1 MIQPF
6 RTFASMVHI
15 FMRSF
20 WLQINLKISRYVSVH
35 FFQVY
40 TVGPYFAYAET
51 RKSPTVDGVVRR
63 NASGKELREGT
74 TLSPTEQEIARRIC
88 MAFGQTICGFDMVR
102 VDGRSYVIDVNGW
115 SFVKGSSY
123 YYDACASILTHTFM
137 RAAAALPL
145 KYPSIHEHSM
155 SIRPSSPGSRS
166 WRLKT
171 YISCIRH
178 ADRTPKQ
185 KLKFVLP
192 ANDLFKAFGR
202 SEFYTDQ
209 QLILREPSDLQKLYL
224 VVSEMIL
231 ALSNND
237 PSQQQ
242 FDHLISQL
250 RPLQSLIEVRL
261 GHADTKVQI
270 RFLSDSL
277 SLLVVKWG
285 GEFTH
290 SGWHQAQ
297 EFGESL
303 RADLKIL
310 NKSLLADIRIFSSEE
325 RRVKATAVITAKAL
339 LHLAKLPSGLIAN
352 APDLL
357 DDNLEAK
364 DEMESVKAYIGQYL
378 SEPFQ
383 NDLETINPYASDLA
397 KDPSSFISQLTDL
410 LNVHY
415 LQFINTSPTDLTSH
429 KWCCL
434 DSNVLWRERW
444 LKIFKD
450 VLPLNNSGQST
461 AVLPLQTEPGRIC
474 EVYDSLKYDELH
486 NRAFLDYFF
495 LGISPSPELRHSL
508 HELFIRT
515 KTLYNWVSISEY
527 GISLTEKLSIGKKII
542 RKLLSKLIDDLK
554 ESTLPSTVPS
564 CRLYFTK
571 ESHMYPL
578 LNVIQYG
585 KLSAWTSKPYSQW
598 ELDYLSQITFEIY
611 ERYPSDEL
619 GGIQAEHSV
628 RISLSQGGYNP
639 SIIDVNLDEKHCL
652 SVVPREWI
660 TEYFPLDKAIEALQ

>member
-1 MIQPF
+1 
-6 RTFASMVHI
+6 
-15 FMRSF
+15 
-20 WLQINLKISRYVSVH
+20 
-35 FFQVY
+35 
-40 TVGPYFAYAET
+40 
-51 RKSPTVDGVVRR
+51 
-63 NASGKELREGT
+63 
-74 TLSPTEQEIARRIC
+74 

-123 YYDACASILTHTFM
+123 YYDTCASILTHTFM
-137 RAAAALPL
+137 KAAAALPL
-145 KYPSIHEHSM
+145 KYPSIHERSL
-155 SIRPSSPGSRS
+155 SNRPSSPISRS

-185 KLKFVLP
+185 KLKFTLP
-192 ANDLFKAFGR
+192 GNDLFKTFEKAR
-202 SEFYTDQ
+202 SELYTYQ
-209 QLILREPSDLQKLYL
+209 QIILREPSDLKRLH
-224 VVSEMIL
+224 VFISEMIV
-231 ALSNND
+231 SIT
-237 PSQQQ
+237 SQGSHAQ
-242 FDHLISQL
+242 LEPLLSQL
-250 RPLQSLIEVRL
+250 RPLQSLIEVRS

-270 RFLSDSL
+270 RLLSDSL

-290 SGWHQAQ
+290 AGWHQAQ

-325 RRVKATAVITAKAL
+325 RRVKATATITAKAL
-339 LHLAKLPSGLIAN
+339 LHLAKLPSGLITN
-352 APDLL
+352 SPDLL

-364 DEMESVKAYIGQYL
+364 DEMESVKASISQYL
-378 SEPFQ
+378 NEAFQ
-383 NDLETINPYASDLA
+383 NDLETTNSYAGDLA
-397 KDPSSFISQLTDL
+397 RDPLSFISRLTAL
-410 LNVHY
+410 LSIHY
-415 LQFINTSPTDLTSH
+415 VKFLDTSVTDFTGH

-434 DSNVLWRERW
+434 DSSILWKERW

-450 VLPLNNSGQST
+450 VLPLNSPSLQN
-461 AVLPLQTEPGRIC
+461 VLPLQKEPGRIC
-474 EVYDSLKYDELH
+474 ELYDSLKYDEIH

-495 LGISPSPELRHSL
+495 LGASPSSGLKDSL

-527 GISLTEKLSIGKKII
+527 GILPSEKLSIGKKII
-542 RKLLSKLIDDLK
+542 RKLLLRLVEDLR
-554 ESTLPSTVPS
+554 ESTSHSTAPS

-585 KLSAWTSKPYSQW
+585 GLSAWTSKPYNQW

-611 ERYPSDEL
+611 ERYPSDEIY
-619 GGIQAEHSV
+619 GIQAEHSV